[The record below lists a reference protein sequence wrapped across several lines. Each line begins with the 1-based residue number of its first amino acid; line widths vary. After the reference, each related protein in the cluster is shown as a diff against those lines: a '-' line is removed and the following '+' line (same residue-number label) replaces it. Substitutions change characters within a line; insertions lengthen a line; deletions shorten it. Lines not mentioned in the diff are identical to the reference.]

1 MEKDTLKNNWN
12 KTLLY
17 IKSRI
22 EDTAFQT
29 WFDGLEVSMV
39 DNDTVTL
46 LVPNRFHYEWL
57 ESKYRHLIH
66 DALQD
71 SFGKS
76 FIVNYSVLL
85 TEKSGEEIPRFKKK
99 DRAIIPKGYNRSSN
113 LNNRYNFENFI
124 EGKGN
129 QFARAA
135 AISVTDKPGQ
145 TLFNPLLV
153 YSSPGLGKTHLIQAA
168 GNRMTRKNKS
178 FKVLYITGEKFMLD
192 FIGSIQKNKSSE
204 FTKFY
209 RNTDMLLLDD
219 VHFLE
224 GKEQTQEQF
233 FHLFN
238 DLYQRGKQIILTTDR
253 HPRNLVGLKERLVS
267 RFQSGLIADI
277 QPPDLETRIAIIRN
291 DAKHNGLELDYSI
304 TEFIAGT
311 IKKDVRIMKSV
322 LIRLQAL
329 SALKNIDI
337 SMALCQQVISEN
349 FGQEAVQR
357 ITLKQILNYISEKQ
371 EINKRKIL
379 GKGRSQEIA
388 LARQIIMYLSRD
400 LTNLSLK
407 KIGLE
412 LGKRDHSTVIHA
424 CKIVEEKIEKSPS
437 FNKLIGKYK
446 HELNKFKL

>member
-1 MEKDTLKNNWN
+1 MKNKNWN
-12 KTLLY
+12 KALMH
-17 IKSRI
+17 IKAKI

-29 WFDGLEVSMV
+29 WFEGLEVSMV
-39 DNDTVTL
+39 TDDTITL

-66 DALQD
+66 DALKD

-76 FIVNYSVLL
+76 YVVNYSVLL
-85 TEKSGEEIPRFKKK
+85 SEKSSDEIPSFKRKENN
-99 DRAIIPKGYNRSSN
+99 IIPKGYNRSSN
-113 LNNRYNFENFI
+113 LNNRYSFENFI

-145 TLFNPLLV
+145 TLFNPLLI

-168 GNRMTRKNKS
+168 GNRMARKNKS
-178 FKVLYITGEKFMLD
+178 FRVLYITGEKFMLD
-192 FIGSIQKNKSSE
+192 FISSIQKNKSSE

-238 DLYQRGKQIILTTDR
+238 DLYQKGKQIILTTDR

-291 DAKHNGLELDYSI
+291 DAKHNGLDLDYSI
-304 TEFIAGT
+304 TEFIANT
-311 IKKDVRIMKSV
+311 IKKDVRVMKSV

-329 SALKNIDI
+329 SALKNVDI
-337 SMALCQQVISEN
+337 GMDLCRQVISEN
-349 FGQEAVQR
+349 FGYDAVQR
-357 ITLKQILNYISEKQ
+357 ITLKQILGYICEKQ
-371 EINKRKIL
+371 DVSKTKVI

-388 LARQIIMYLSRD
+388 LSRQIIMFLSRE

-407 KIGLE
+407 KIGIE

-424 CKIVEEKIEKSPS
+424 CKIIEKKIEKNPS
-437 FNKLIGKYK
+437 FKKLIGQYK

>member
-1 MEKDTLKNNWN
+1 MKNKNWN
-12 KTLLY
+12 KALMH
-17 IKSRI
+17 IKAKI

-29 WFDGLEVSMV
+29 WFEGLEVSMV
-39 DNDTVTL
+39 TDDTITL

-66 DALQD
+66 DALKD

-76 FIVNYSVLL
+76 YVVNYSVLL
-85 TEKSGEEIPRFKKK
+85 SEKSSDEIPSFKRKENN
-99 DRAIIPKGYNRSSN
+99 IIPKGYNRSSN
-113 LNNRYNFENFI
+113 LNNRYSFENFI

-145 TLFNPLLV
+145 TLFNPLLI

-168 GNRMTRKNKS
+168 GNRMARKNKS
-178 FKVLYITGEKFMLD
+178 FRVLYITGEKFMLD
-192 FIGSIQKNKSSE
+192 FISSIQKNKSSE

-238 DLYQRGKQIILTTDR
+238 DLYQKGKQIILTTDR

-291 DAKHNGLELDYSI
+291 DAKHNGLDLDYSI
-304 TEFIAGT
+304 TEFIANT
-311 IKKDVRIMKSV
+311 IKKDVRVMKSV

-329 SALKNIDI
+329 SALKNVDI
-337 SMALCQQVISEN
+337 SMDLCRQVISEN
-349 FGQEAVQR
+349 FGYDAVQR
-357 ITLKQILNYISEKQ
+357 ITLKQILSYICEKQ
-371 EINKRKIL
+371 DVSKTKVI

-388 LARQIIMYLSRD
+388 LSRQIIMFLSRE

-407 KIGLE
+407 KIGIE

-424 CKIVEEKIEKSPS
+424 CKIIEKKIEKNPS
-437 FNKLIGKYK
+437 FKKLIGQYK

>member
-1 MEKDTLKNNWN
+1 MKNKNWN
-12 KTLLY
+12 KALMH
-17 IKSRI
+17 IKAKI

-29 WFDGLEVSMV
+29 WFEGLEVSMV
-39 DNDTVTL
+39 TDDTITL

-66 DALQD
+66 DALKD

-76 FIVNYSVLL
+76 YVVNYSVLL
-85 TEKSGEEIPRFKKK
+85 SEKSSDEIPSFKRKENN
-99 DRAIIPKGYNRSSN
+99 IIPKGYNRSSN
-113 LNNRYNFENFI
+113 LNNRYSFENFI

-145 TLFNPLLV
+145 TLFNPLLI

-168 GNRMTRKNKS
+168 GNRMARKNKS
-178 FKVLYITGEKFMLD
+178 FRVLYITGEKFMLD
-192 FIGSIQKNKSSE
+192 FISSIQKNKSSE

-238 DLYQRGKQIILTTDR
+238 DLYQKGKQIILTTDR

-291 DAKHNGLELDYSI
+291 DAKHNGLDLDYSI
-304 TEFIAGT
+304 TEFIANT
-311 IKKDVRIMKSV
+311 IKKDVRVMKSV

-329 SALKNIDI
+329 SALKNVDI
-337 SMALCQQVISEN
+337 SMDLCRQVISEN
-349 FGQEAVQR
+349 FGYDAVQR
-357 ITLKQILNYISEKQ
+357 ITLKQILGYICEKQ
-371 EINKRKIL
+371 DVSKTKVI

-388 LARQIIMYLSRD
+388 LSRQIIMFLSRE

-407 KIGLE
+407 KIGIE

-424 CKIVEEKIEKSPS
+424 CKIIEKKIEKNPS
-437 FNKLIGKYK
+437 FKKLIGQYK

>member
-1 MEKDTLKNNWN
+1 MKNKNWN
-12 KTLLY
+12 KALMH
-17 IKSRI
+17 IKAKI

-29 WFDGLEVSMV
+29 WFEGLEVSMV
-39 DNDTVTL
+39 TDDTITL

-66 DALQD
+66 DALKD

-76 FIVNYSVLL
+76 YVVNYSVLL
-85 TEKSGEEIPRFKKK
+85 SEKSSDEIPSFKRKENN
-99 DRAIIPKGYNRSSN
+99 IIPKGYNRSSN
-113 LNNRYNFENFI
+113 LNNRYSFENFI

-145 TLFNPLLV
+145 TLFNPLLI

-168 GNRMTRKNKS
+168 GNRMARKNKT
-178 FKVLYITGEKFMLD
+178 FRVLYITAENFMLD
-192 FIGSIQKNKSSE
+192 FIGPIQKNRSSE

-238 DLYQRGKQIILTTDR
+238 DLYQKGKQIILTRDR

-291 DAKHNGLELDYSI
+291 DAKHNGLDLDYSI
-304 TEFIAGT
+304 TEFIANI
-311 IKKDVRIMKSV
+311 IKKDVRVMKSV

-329 SALKNIDI
+329 SALKNVDI
-337 SMALCQQVISEN
+337 SMDLCRQVISEN
-349 FGQEAVQR
+349 FGYDAVQR
-357 ITLKQILNYISEKQ
+357 ITLKQILSYICEKQ
-371 EINKRKIL
+371 DVSKTKVI

-388 LARQIIMYLSRD
+388 LSRQIIMFLSRE

-407 KIGLE
+407 KIGVE

-424 CKIVEEKIEKSPS
+424 CKIIEQKIEKAPS
-437 FNKLIGKYK
+437 FKKLIGQYK

>member
-1 MEKDTLKNNWN
+1 MKNKKWN
-12 KTLLY
+12 KALMH
-17 IKSRI
+17 IKAKI

-29 WFDGLEVSMV
+29 WFEGLEVSMV
-39 DNDTVTL
+39 TDDTITL

-66 DALQD
+66 DALKD

-76 FIVNYSVLL
+76 YVVNYSVLL
-85 TEKSGEEIPRFKKK
+85 SEKSSDEIPSFKRKENN
-99 DRAIIPKGYNRSSN
+99 IIPKGYNRSSN
-113 LNNRYNFENFI
+113 LNNRYSFENFI

-145 TLFNPLLV
+145 TLFNPLLI

-168 GNRMTRKNKS
+168 GNRMARKNKS
-178 FKVLYITGEKFMLD
+178 FRVLYITGEKFMLD
-192 FIGSIQKNKSSE
+192 FISSIQKNKSSE

-238 DLYQRGKQIILTTDR
+238 DLYQKGKQIILTTDR

-291 DAKHNGLELDYSI
+291 DAKHNGLDLDYSI
-304 TEFIAGT
+304 TEFIANT
-311 IKKDVRIMKSV
+311 IKKDVRVMKSV

-329 SALKNIDI
+329 SALKNVDI
-337 SMALCQQVISEN
+337 SMDLCRQVISEN
-349 FGQEAVQR
+349 FGYDAVQR
-357 ITLKQILNYISEKQ
+357 ITLKQILSYICEKQ
-371 EINKRKIL
+371 DVSKTKVI

-388 LARQIIMYLSRD
+388 LSRQIIMFLSRE

-407 KIGLE
+407 KIGIE

-424 CKIVEEKIEKSPS
+424 CKIIEKKIEKNPS
-437 FNKLIGKYK
+437 FKKLIGQYK

>member
-1 MEKDTLKNNWN
+1 MKNKNWN
-12 KTLLY
+12 KALLH
-17 IKSRI
+17 IKAKI

-29 WFDGLEVSMV
+29 WFEGLEVSMV
-39 DNDTVTL
+39 TDDTITL

-66 DALQD
+66 DALKG

-76 FIVNYSVLL
+76 YVVNYSVLL
-85 TEKSGEEIPRFKKK
+85 SEKSSDEIPSFKRKENN
-99 DRAIIPKGYNRSSN
+99 IIPKGYNRSSN
-113 LNNRYNFENFI
+113 LNNRYSFENFI

-145 TLFNPLLV
+145 TLFNPLLI

-168 GNRMTRKNKS
+168 GNRMARKNKS
-178 FKVLYITGEKFMLD
+178 FRVLYITGEKFMLD
-192 FIGSIQKNKSSE
+192 FISSIQKNKSSE

-291 DAKHNGLELDYSI
+291 DAKHNGLDLDYSI
-304 TEFIAGT
+304 TEFIANT
-311 IKKDVRIMKSV
+311 IKKDVRVMKSV

-329 SALKNIDI
+329 SALKNVDI
-337 SMALCQQVISEN
+337 SMDLCRQVISEN
-349 FGQEAVQR
+349 FGYDAVQR
-357 ITLKQILNYISEKQ
+357 ITLKQILSYICEKQ
-371 EINKRKIL
+371 DVSKTKVI

-388 LARQIIMYLSRD
+388 LSRQIIMFLSRE

-407 KIGLE
+407 KIGIE

-424 CKIVEEKIEKSPS
+424 CKIIEQKIEKKPS
-437 FNKLIGKYK
+437 FKKLIGQYK

>member
-1 MEKDTLKNNWN
+1 MKNKNWN
-12 KTLLY
+12 KALMH
-17 IKSRI
+17 IKAKI

-29 WFDGLEVSMV
+29 WFEGLEVSMV
-39 DNDTVTL
+39 TDDTITL

-66 DALQD
+66 DALKD

-76 FIVNYSVLL
+76 FVVNYSVLL
-85 TEKSGEEIPRFKKK
+85 SEKSSDEIPSFKRKENN
-99 DRAIIPKGYNRSSN
+99 IIPKGHNRSSN
-113 LNNRYNFENFI
+113 LNNRYSFENFI

-145 TLFNPLLV
+145 TLFNPLLI
-153 YSSPGLGKTHLIQAA
+153 YCSPGLGKTHLIQAA
-168 GNRMTRKNKS
+168 GNRMARKNKS
-178 FKVLYITGEKFMLD
+178 FRVLYITGEKFMLD
-192 FIGSIQKNKSSE
+192 FISSIQKNKSSE

-238 DLYQRGKQIILTTDR
+238 DLYQKGKQIILTTDR

-291 DAKHNGLELDYSI
+291 DAANRNRPDKL
-304 TEFIAGT
+304 
-311 IKKDVRIMKSV
+311 
-322 LIRLQAL
+322 
-329 SALKNIDI
+329 
-337 SMALCQQVISEN
+337 
-349 FGQEAVQR
+349 
-357 ITLKQILNYISEKQ
+357 
-371 EINKRKIL
+371 
-379 GKGRSQEIA
+379 
-388 LARQIIMYLSRD
+388 
-400 LTNLSLK
+400 LK
-407 KIGLE
+407 KHDAN
-412 LGKRDHSTVIHA
+412 R
-424 CKIVEEKIEKSPS
+424 
-437 FNKLIGKYK
+437 NR
-446 HELNKFKL
+446 HET

>member
-1 MEKDTLKNNWN
+1 MKNENWN

-17 IKSRI
+17 IKAKI

-29 WFDGLEVSMV
+29 WFEGLEVSTV
-39 DNDTVTL
+39 SNDSITL

-66 DALQD
+66 DALKD
-71 SFGKS
+71 SFGRS
-76 FIVNYSVLL
+76 FVVNYSVLL
-85 TEKSGEEIPRFKKK
+85 TEKSSDEIPSFKKK
-99 DRAIIPKGYNRSSN
+99 ENNIIPKGYNRSSN
-113 LNNRYNFENFI
+113 LNNRYSFENFI

-145 TLFNPLLV
+145 TLFNPLLI

-168 GNRMTRKNKS
+168 GNRMVRKNKS
-178 FKVLYITGEKFMLD
+178 FRVLYITGEKFMLD

-304 TEFIAGT
+304 TEFIANT

-337 SMALCQQVISEN
+337 SMDLCRQVISEN
-349 FGQEAVQR
+349 FGYDTVQR
-357 ITLKQILNYISEKQ
+357 ITLKQILGYVCEKQ
-371 EINKRKIL
+371 QVSKARVI

-388 LARQIIMYLSRD
+388 LSRQIIMFLSRE

-407 KIGLE
+407 KIGIE

-424 CKIVEEKIEKSPS
+424 CKIIEERIEKNPS
-437 FNKLIGKYK
+437 FKKLIEQYK

>member
-1 MEKDTLKNNWN
+1 MKNENWN
-12 KTLLY
+12 KALLH
-17 IKSRI
+17 IKAKI

-29 WFDGLEVSMV
+29 WFEGLEVSMV
-39 DNDTVTL
+39 TDDTITL

-66 DALQD
+66 DALKD

-76 FIVNYSVLL
+76 YVVNYSVLL
-85 TEKSGEEIPRFKKK
+85 SEKSSDEIPSFKRKENN
-99 DRAIIPKGYNRSSN
+99 IIPKGYNRSSN
-113 LNNRYNFENFI
+113 LNNRYSFENFI

-145 TLFNPLLV
+145 TLFNPLLI

-168 GNRMTRKNKS
+168 GNRMARKNKS
-178 FKVLYITGEKFMLD
+178 FRVLYITGEKFMLD
-192 FIGSIQKNKSSE
+192 FIGSIQKNRSSE

-291 DAKHNGLELDYSI
+291 DAKHNGLDLDYSI
-304 TEFIAGT
+304 TEFIANT
-311 IKKDVRIMKSV
+311 IKKDVRVMKSV

-329 SALKNIDI
+329 SALKNVDI
-337 SMALCQQVISEN
+337 SMDLCRQVISEN
-349 FGQEAVQR
+349 FGYDAVQR
-357 ITLKQILNYISEKQ
+357 ITLKQILSYICEKQ
-371 EINKRKIL
+371 DVSKTKVI

-388 LARQIIMYLSRD
+388 LSRQIIMFLSRE

-407 KIGLE
+407 KIGVE

-424 CKIVEEKIEKSPS
+424 CKIIEQKIEKAPS
-437 FNKLIGKYK
+437 FKKLIGQYK

>member
-1 MEKDTLKNNWN
+1 
-12 KTLLY
+12 
-17 IKSRI
+17 
-22 EDTAFQT
+22 
-29 WFDGLEVSMV
+29 
-39 DNDTVTL
+39 
-46 LVPNRFHYEWL
+46 
-57 ESKYRHLIH
+57 
-66 DALQD
+66 
-71 SFGKS
+71 
-76 FIVNYSVLL
+76 
-85 TEKSGEEIPRFKKK
+85 
-99 DRAIIPKGYNRSSN
+99 
-113 LNNRYNFENFI
+113 
-124 EGKGN
+124 
-129 QFARAA
+129 
-135 AISVTDKPGQ
+135 
-145 TLFNPLLV
+145 
-153 YSSPGLGKTHLIQAA
+153 
-168 GNRMTRKNKS
+168 
-178 FKVLYITGEKFMLD
+178 MLD
-192 FIGSIQKNKSSE
+192 FIGSIQKNRSSE

-267 RFQSGLIADI
+267 RFQSCLIAVI

-304 TEFIAGT
+304 TEFIANT

-337 SMALCQQVISEN
+337 SMDLCRQVISEN
-349 FGQEAVQR
+349 FGYDTVQR
-357 ITLKQILNYISEKQ
+357 ITLKQILVYVCEKQ
-371 EINKRKIL
+371 KVGKARVL

-388 LARQIIMYLSRD
+388 LSRQIIMFLSRE

-407 KIGLE
+407 KIGIE

-424 CKIVEEKIEKSPS
+424 CKIIEERIEKNPS
-437 FNKLIGKYK
+437 FKKLIEQYK

>member
-1 MEKDTLKNNWN
+1 MKNENWN
-12 KTLLY
+12 KALLY
-17 IKSRI
+17 IKAKI

-29 WFDGLEVSMV
+29 WFEGLEVNMV
-39 DNDTVTL
+39 SNDSITL

-66 DALQD
+66 DALKD
-71 SFGKS
+71 SFGRS
-76 FIVNYSVLL
+76 FVVNYSVLL
-85 TEKSGEEIPRFKKK
+85 TEKSSDEIPSFKKK
-99 DRAIIPKGYNRSSN
+99 ENNIIPKGYNRSSN
-113 LNNRYNFENFI
+113 LNNRYSFENFI

-145 TLFNPLLV
+145 TLFNPLLI

-168 GNRMTRKNKS
+168 GNRMVRKNKS
-178 FKVLYITGEKFMLD
+178 FRVLYITGEKFMLD
-192 FIGSIQKNKSSE
+192 FISSIQKNKSSE

-304 TEFIAGT
+304 TEFIANT

-337 SMALCQQVISEN
+337 SMDLCRQVISEN
-349 FGQEAVQR
+349 FGYDTVQR
-357 ITLKQILNYISEKQ
+357 ITLKQILGYVCEKQ
-371 EINKRKIL
+371 KVGKARVL

-388 LARQIIMYLSRD
+388 LSRQIIMFLSRE
-400 LTNLSLK
+400 LTSLSLK
-407 KIGLE
+407 KIGIE

-424 CKIVEEKIEKSPS
+424 CKIIEEKMEKNPS
-437 FNKLIGKYK
+437 FKKLIEQYK

>member
-1 MEKDTLKNNWN
+1 MKNENWN
-12 KTLLY
+12 KALLH
-17 IKSRI
+17 IKAKI

-29 WFDGLEVSMV
+29 WFEGLEVSMV
-39 DNDTVTL
+39 TDDTITL

-66 DALQD
+66 DALKD

-76 FIVNYSVLL
+76 YVVNYSVLL
-85 TEKSGEEIPRFKKK
+85 SEKSSDEIPSFKKK
-99 DRAIIPKGYNRSSN
+99 ENNIIPKGYNRSSN
-113 LNNRYNFENFI
+113 LNNRYSFENFI

-145 TLFNPLLV
+145 TLFNPLLI

-168 GNRMTRKNKS
+168 GNRMARKNKS
-178 FKVLYITGEKFMLD
+178 FRVLYITGEKFMLD
-192 FIGSIQKNKSSE
+192 FISSIQKNKSSE

-238 DLYQRGKQIILTTDR
+238 DLYQKGKQIILTTDR

-291 DAKHNGLELDYSI
+291 DAKHNGLDLDYSI
-304 TEFIAGT
+304 TEFIANT
-311 IKKDVRIMKSV
+311 IKKDVRVMKSV

-329 SALKNIDI
+329 SALKNVDI
-337 SMALCQQVISEN
+337 SMDLCRQVISEN
-349 FGQEAVQR
+349 FGYDAVQR
-357 ITLKQILNYISEKQ
+357 ITLKQILSYICEKQ
-371 EINKRKIL
+371 DVSKTKVV

-388 LARQIIMYLSRD
+388 LSRQIIMFLSRE

-407 KIGLE
+407 KIGIE

-424 CKIVEEKIEKSPS
+424 CKIIEQKTEKNPS
-437 FNKLIGKYK
+437 FKKLIGQYK

>member
-1 MEKDTLKNNWN
+1 MKNKNWN
-12 KTLLY
+12 KALMY
-17 IKSRI
+17 IKAKI

-29 WFDGLEVSMV
+29 WFEGLEVSMV
-39 DNDTVTL
+39 TDDTITL

-66 DALQD
+66 DALKD

-76 FIVNYSVLL
+76 YVVNYSVLL
-85 TEKSGEEIPRFKKK
+85 SEKSSDEIPSFKRKENN
-99 DRAIIPKGYNRSSN
+99 IIPKGYNRSSN
-113 LNNRYNFENFI
+113 LNNRYSFENFI

-145 TLFNPLLV
+145 TLFNPLLI

-168 GNRMTRKNKS
+168 GNRMARKNKS
-178 FKVLYITGEKFMLD
+178 FRVLYITGEKFMLD
-192 FIGSIQKNKSSE
+192 FISSIQKNKSSE

-238 DLYQRGKQIILTTDR
+238 DLYQKGKQIILTTDR

-291 DAKHNGLELDYSI
+291 DAKHNGLDLDYSI
-304 TEFIAGT
+304 TEFIANT
-311 IKKDVRIMKSV
+311 IKKDVRVMKSV

-329 SALKNIDI
+329 SALKNVDI
-337 SMALCQQVISEN
+337 SMDLCRQVISEN
-349 FGQEAVQR
+349 FGYDAVQR
-357 ITLKQILNYISEKQ
+357 ITLKQILSYICEKQ
-371 EINKRKIL
+371 DVSKTKVI

-388 LARQIIMYLSRD
+388 LSRQIIMFLSRE

-407 KIGLE
+407 KIGIE

-424 CKIVEEKIEKSPS
+424 CKIIEKKIEKNPS
-437 FNKLIGKYK
+437 FKKLIGQYK

>member
-1 MEKDTLKNNWN
+1 MKNKNWN
-12 KTLLY
+12 KALMH
-17 IKSRI
+17 IKAKI

-29 WFDGLEVSMV
+29 WFEGLEVSMV
-39 DNDTVTL
+39 TDDTITL
-46 LVPNRFHYEWL
+46 LVPKRFHYEWL

-66 DALQD
+66 DALKD

-76 FIVNYSVLL
+76 FVVNYSVLL
-85 TEKSGEEIPRFKKK
+85 SEKSSDEIPSFKRKENN
-99 DRAIIPKGYNRSSN
+99 IIPKGYNRSSN
-113 LNNRYNFENFI
+113 LNNRYSFENFI

-145 TLFNPLLV
+145 TLFNPLLI

-168 GNRMTRKNKS
+168 GNRMARKNKS
-178 FKVLYITGEKFMLD
+178 FRVLYITGEKFMLD
-192 FIGSIQKNKSSE
+192 FISSIQKNKSSE

-238 DLYQRGKQIILTTDR
+238 DLYQKGKQIILTTDR

-291 DAKHNGLELDYSI
+291 DAKHNGLDLDYSI
-304 TEFIAGT
+304 TEFIANT
-311 IKKDVRIMKSV
+311 IKKDVRVMKSV

-329 SALKNIDI
+329 SALKNVDI
-337 SMALCQQVISEN
+337 SMDLCRQVISEN
-349 FGQEAVQR
+349 FGYDAVQR
-357 ITLKQILNYISEKQ
+357 ITLKQILSYICEKQ
-371 EINKRKIL
+371 DVSKTKVI

-388 LARQIIMYLSRD
+388 LSRQIIMFLSRE

-407 KIGLE
+407 KIGIE

-424 CKIVEEKIEKSPS
+424 CKIIEKKIEKNPS
-437 FNKLIGKYK
+437 FKKLIGQYK

>member
-1 MEKDTLKNNWN
+1 MKNENWN

-17 IKSRI
+17 IKAKI

-29 WFDGLEVSMV
+29 WFEGLEVSTV
-39 DNDTVTL
+39 SNDSITL

-66 DALQD
+66 DALKD
-71 SFGKS
+71 SFGRS
-76 FIVNYSVLL
+76 FVVNYSVLL
-85 TEKSGEEIPRFKKK
+85 TEKSSDEIPSFKKK
-99 DRAIIPKGYNRSSN
+99 ENNIIPKGYNRSSN
-113 LNNRYNFENFI
+113 LNNRYSFEHFI

-145 TLFNPLLV
+145 TLFNPLLI

-168 GNRMTRKNKS
+168 GNRMVRKNKS
-178 FKVLYITGEKFMLD
+178 FRVLYITGEKFMLD
-192 FIGSIQKNKSSE
+192 FISSIQKNKSSE

-304 TEFIAGT
+304 TEFIANT

-337 SMALCQQVISEN
+337 SMDLCRQVISEN
-349 FGQEAVQR
+349 FGYDTVQR
-357 ITLKQILNYISEKQ
+357 ITLKQILGYVCEKQ
-371 EINKRKIL
+371 KVGKARVL

-388 LARQIIMYLSRD
+388 LSRQIIMFLSRE
-400 LTNLSLK
+400 LTSLSLK
-407 KIGLE
+407 KIGIE

-424 CKIVEEKIEKSPS
+424 CKIIEERIEKNPS
-437 FNKLIGKYK
+437 FKKLIEQYK

>member
-1 MEKDTLKNNWN
+1 MKNKNWN
-12 KTLLY
+12 KALMH
-17 IKSRI
+17 IKAKI

-29 WFDGLEVSMV
+29 WFEGLEVSMV
-39 DNDTVTL
+39 TDDTITL

-66 DALQD
+66 DALKD

-76 FIVNYSVLL
+76 YVVNYSVLL
-85 TEKSGEEIPRFKKK
+85 SEKSSDEIPSFKRKENN
-99 DRAIIPKGYNRSSN
+99 IIPKGYNRSSN
-113 LNNRYNFENFI
+113 LNNRYSFENFI

-145 TLFNPLLV
+145 TLFNPLLI

-168 GNRMTRKNKS
+168 GNRMARKNKS
-178 FKVLYITGEKFMLD
+178 FRVLYITGEKFMLD
-192 FIGSIQKNKSSE
+192 FISSIQKNKSSE

-238 DLYQRGKQIILTTDR
+238 DLYQKGKQIILTTDR

-267 RFQSGLIADI
+267 RFQSALIADI
-277 QPPDLETRIAIIRN
+277 QPPDLETRNAIIRN
-291 DAKHNGLELDYSI
+291 DAKHNGLDLDYSI
-304 TEFIAGT
+304 TEFIANT
-311 IKKDVRIMKSV
+311 IKKDVRVMKSV

-329 SALKNIDI
+329 SALKNVDI
-337 SMALCQQVISEN
+337 SMDLCRQVISEN
-349 FGQEAVQR
+349 FGYDAVQR
-357 ITLKQILNYISEKQ
+357 ITLKQILSYICEKQ
-371 EINKRKIL
+371 DVSKTKVI

-388 LARQIIMYLSRD
+388 LSRQIIMFLSRE

-407 KIGLE
+407 KIGVE

-424 CKIVEEKIEKSPS
+424 CKIIEQKIEKAPS
-437 FNKLIGKYK
+437 FKKLIGQYK

>member
-1 MEKDTLKNNWN
+1 MKNENWN

-17 IKSRI
+17 IKAKI

-29 WFDGLEVSMV
+29 WFEGLEVSAV
-39 DNDTVTL
+39 SNDSITL

-66 DALQD
+66 DALKD
-71 SFGKS
+71 SFGRS
-76 FIVNYSVLL
+76 FVVNYSVLL
-85 TEKSGEEIPRFKKK
+85 TEKSSDEIPSFKKK
-99 DRAIIPKGYNRSSN
+99 ENNIIPKGYNRSSN
-113 LNNRYNFENFI
+113 LNNRYSFENFI

-145 TLFNPLLV
+145 TLFNPLLI

-168 GNRMTRKNKS
+168 GNRMVRKNKS
-178 FKVLYITGEKFMLD
+178 FRVLYITGEKFMLD
-192 FIGSIQKNKSSE
+192 FISSIQKNKSSE

-304 TEFIAGT
+304 TEFIANT

-337 SMALCQQVISEN
+337 SMDLCRQVVSEN
-349 FGQEAVQR
+349 FGYDTVQR
-357 ITLKQILNYISEKQ
+357 ITLKQILGYVCEKQ
-371 EINKRKIL
+371 KVGKARVL

-388 LARQIIMYLSRD
+388 LSRQIIMFLSRE
-400 LTNLSLK
+400 LTSLSLK
-407 KIGLE
+407 KIGIE

-424 CKIVEEKIEKSPS
+424 CKIIEERIEKNPS
-437 FNKLIGKYK
+437 FKKLIEQYK

>member
-1 MEKDTLKNNWN
+1 MKNKNWN
-12 KTLLY
+12 KALMH
-17 IKSRI
+17 IKAKI

-29 WFDGLEVSMV
+29 WFEGLEVSMV
-39 DNDTVTL
+39 TDDTITL

-66 DALQD
+66 DALKD

-76 FIVNYSVLL
+76 YVVNYSVLL
-85 TEKSGEEIPRFKKK
+85 SEKSSDEIPSFKRKENN
-99 DRAIIPKGYNRSSN
+99 IIPKGYNRSSN
-113 LNNRYNFENFI
+113 LNNRYSFENFI

-145 TLFNPLLV
+145 TLFNPLLI

-168 GNRMTRKNKS
+168 GNRMARKNKS
-178 FKVLYITGEKFMLD
+178 FRVLYITGEKFMLD
-192 FIGSIQKNKSSE
+192 FISSIQKNKSSE

-238 DLYQRGKQIILTTDR
+238 DLYQKGKQIILTTDR

-291 DAKHNGLELDYSI
+291 DAKHNGLDLDYSI
-304 TEFIAGT
+304 TEFIANT
-311 IKKDVRIMKSV
+311 IKKDVRVMKSV

-329 SALKNIDI
+329 SALKNVDI
-337 SMALCQQVISEN
+337 GMDLCRQVISEN
-349 FGQEAVQR
+349 FGYDAVQR
-357 ITLKQILNYISEKQ
+357 ITLKQILSYICEKQ
-371 EINKRKIL
+371 DVSKTKVI

-388 LARQIIMYLSRD
+388 LSRQIIMFLSRE

-407 KIGLE
+407 KIGIE

-424 CKIVEEKIEKSPS
+424 CKIIEKKIEKNPS
-437 FNKLIGKYK
+437 FKKLIGQYK

>member
-1 MEKDTLKNNWN
+1 MKNENWN

-17 IKSRI
+17 IKAKI

-29 WFDGLEVSMV
+29 WFEGIEVSMV
-39 DNDTVTL
+39 GNDTITL

-66 DALQD
+66 DALKD

-76 FIVNYSVLL
+76 YVVNYSVLL
-85 TEKSGEEIPRFKKK
+85 TEKSADEIPSFKKK
-99 DRAIIPKGYNRSSN
+99 ENNIIPKGYNRSSN
-113 LNNRYNFENFI
+113 LNNRYSFENFI

-145 TLFNPLLV
+145 TLFNPLLI

-168 GNRMTRKNKS
+168 GNHMVKKNKS
-178 FKVLYITGEKFMLD
+178 FRVLYITGEKFMLD
-192 FIGSIQKNKSSE
+192 FISSIQRNKSSE

-291 DAKHNGLELDYSI
+291 DAKHNGLDLDYSI
-304 TEFIAGT
+304 TEFIANT

-337 SMALCQQVISEN
+337 SMDLCRQVISEN
-349 FGQEAVQR
+349 FGYDTVQR
-357 ITLKQILNYISEKQ
+357 ITLKQILSYVCEKQ
-371 EINKRKIL
+371 EVSKAKVA

-388 LARQIIMYLSRD
+388 LSRQIIMFLSRE
-400 LTNLSLK
+400 LTSLSLK

-424 CKIVEEKIEKSPS
+424 CKIIEEKVEKDPS
-437 FNKLIGKYK
+437 FKKLIGKYK

>member
-1 MEKDTLKNNWN
+1 MKNKNWN
-12 KTLLY
+12 KALMH
-17 IKSRI
+17 IKAKI

-29 WFDGLEVSMV
+29 WFEGLEVSMV
-39 DNDTVTL
+39 TDDTITL

-66 DALQD
+66 DALKD

-76 FIVNYSVLL
+76 FVVNYSVLL
-85 TEKSGEEIPRFKKK
+85 SEKSSDEIPSFKRKENN
-99 DRAIIPKGYNRSSN
+99 IIPKGYNRSSN
-113 LNNRYNFENFI
+113 LNNRYSFENFI

-145 TLFNPLLV
+145 TLFNPLLI

-168 GNRMTRKNKS
+168 GNRMARKNKS
-178 FKVLYITGEKFMLD
+178 FRVLYITGEKFMLD
-192 FIGSIQKNKSSE
+192 FISSIQKNKSSE

-238 DLYQRGKQIILTTDR
+238 DLYQKGKQIILTTDR

-291 DAKHNGLELDYSI
+291 DAKHNGLDLDYSI
-304 TEFIAGT
+304 TEFIANT
-311 IKKDVRIMKSV
+311 IKKDVRVMKSV

-329 SALKNIDI
+329 SALRNVDI
-337 SMALCQQVISEN
+337 SMDLCRQVISEN
-349 FGQEAVQR
+349 FGYDAVQR
-357 ITLKQILNYISEKQ
+357 ITLKQILSYICEKQ
-371 EINKRKIL
+371 DVSKTKVV

-388 LARQIIMYLSRD
+388 LSRQIIMFLSRE

-407 KIGLE
+407 KIGIE

-424 CKIVEEKIEKSPS
+424 CKIIEQKIEKNPS
-437 FNKLIGKYK
+437 FKKLIGQYK

>member
-1 MEKDTLKNNWN
+1 MKNENWN
-12 KTLLY
+12 KALLH
-17 IKSRI
+17 IKAKI

-29 WFDGLEVSMV
+29 WFEGLEVSMV
-39 DNDTVTL
+39 TDDTITL

-66 DALQD
+66 DALKD

-76 FIVNYSVLL
+76 YVVNYSVLL
-85 TEKSGEEIPRFKKK
+85 SEKSSDQIPSFKKK
-99 DRAIIPKGYNRSSN
+99 ENNIIPKGYNRSSN
-113 LNNRYNFENFI
+113 LNNRYSFENFI

-145 TLFNPLLV
+145 TLFNPLLI

-168 GNRMTRKNKS
+168 GNRMARKNKS
-178 FKVLYITGEKFMLD
+178 FRVLYITGEKFMLD
-192 FIGSIQKNKSSE
+192 FISSIQKNKSSE

-238 DLYQRGKQIILTTDR
+238 DLYQKGKQIILTTDR

-291 DAKHNGLELDYSI
+291 DAKHNGLDLDYSI
-304 TEFIAGT
+304 TEFIANT
-311 IKKDVRIMKSV
+311 IKKDVRVMKSV

-329 SALKNIDI
+329 SALKNVDI
-337 SMALCQQVISEN
+337 SMDLCRQVISEN
-349 FGQEAVQR
+349 FGYDAVQR
-357 ITLKQILNYISEKQ
+357 ITLKQILSYICEKQ
-371 EINKRKIL
+371 DVSKTKVV

-388 LARQIIMYLSRD
+388 LSRQIIMFLSRE

-407 KIGLE
+407 KIGIE

-424 CKIVEEKIEKSPS
+424 CKIIEQKTEKNPS
-437 FNKLIGKYK
+437 FKKLIGQYK

>member
-1 MEKDTLKNNWN
+1 MKNENWN

-17 IKSRI
+17 IKAKI

-29 WFDGLEVSMV
+29 WFEGLEVSTV
-39 DNDTVTL
+39 SNDSITL

-66 DALQD
+66 DALKD
-71 SFGKS
+71 SFGRS
-76 FIVNYSVLL
+76 FVVNYSVLL
-85 TEKSGEEIPRFKKK
+85 TEKSSDEIPSFKKK
-99 DRAIIPKGYNRSSN
+99 ENNIIPKGYNRSSN
-113 LNNRYNFENFI
+113 LNNRYSFENFI

-145 TLFNPLLV
+145 TLFNPLLI

-168 GNRMTRKNKS
+168 GNRMVRKNKS
-178 FKVLYITGEKFMLD
+178 FRVLYITGEKFMLD
-192 FIGSIQKNKSSE
+192 FISSIQKNKSSE

-304 TEFIAGT
+304 TEFIANT

-337 SMALCQQVISEN
+337 SMDLCRQVVSEN
-349 FGQEAVQR
+349 FGYDTVQR
-357 ITLKQILNYISEKQ
+357 ITLKQILGYVCEKQ
-371 EINKRKIL
+371 KVGKARVL

-388 LARQIIMYLSRD
+388 LSRQIIMFLSRE
-400 LTNLSLK
+400 LTSLSLK
-407 KIGLE
+407 KIGIE

-424 CKIVEEKIEKSPS
+424 CKIIEKKIKKNPS
-437 FNKLIGKYK
+437 FKKLIGQYK